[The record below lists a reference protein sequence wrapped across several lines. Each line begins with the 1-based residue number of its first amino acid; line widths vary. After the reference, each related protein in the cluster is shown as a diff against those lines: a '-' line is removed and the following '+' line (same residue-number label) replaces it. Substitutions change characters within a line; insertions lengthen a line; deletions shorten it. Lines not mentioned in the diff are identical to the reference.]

1 MRYKEFLLEYSRE
14 KTLAND
20 NLMTK
25 VMAAVKRKDP
35 TEIGRRGIDIKF
47 DDPENREYILDKF
60 ELIDPTPNKQ
70 YIQPLMNW
78 YQKDKFR
85 GFEDSQRLKDALGT
99 FLRFKQRL
107 VKRDI
112 NQYTDI
118 TELEDA
124 VEEFKDEGTK
134 KQKRQQG
141 EYHIDPSSY
150 DVFAESARYVVVT
163 PNTSQASCS
172 FGAGTKWC
180 TASKNSSEY
189 FDEYKQEGP
198 LYIIRTKDANYDKDS
213 IIATSNPIYQFHF
226 ESGQFMNVQD
236 RPIVLN
242 DRDRNGLVIDNEL
255 YSIFK
260 EKFADALSV
269 WMEKFFELRE
279 NWEDFQRDAPITG
292 VIGLMEEHNRGDG
305 LKAVNGMLDSS
316 GFTHWRKHYYERY
329 KDLDMFDFIRGINEV
344 INTKIKKDGALKE
357 YAERNNSDRKSWW
370 EVTKADI
377 RLNSEIGEYLRLQT
391 YNIYDHEI
399 GGWRMRDMGGEEE
412 RGRWRERGDMG
423 GEESLEKIDKHFTRQ
438 KSIAIHLKAFQ
449 DILSEFGGESADFA
463 EGLQEWVYEYK
474 RIHHWIG
481 GWGMQ
486 GWMEKYLIPKI
497 LEKQGHSE
505 DEIQRIIFPFDNLI
519 QKFVRD
525 DIMNGTDYK
534 QTWQGLI

>member
-35 TEIGRRGIDIKF
+35 TEIGRRGINIKF

-85 GFEDSQRLKDALGT
+85 GFEDSQRLKDALGS

-107 VKRDI
+107 DKRDI

-118 TELEDA
+118 NELGDA

-134 KQKRQQG
+134 KEKRQQG
-141 EYHIDPSSY
+141 EYHIDSESY

-180 TASKNSSEY
+180 TASLGSSQY
-189 FDEYKQEGP
+189 FDEYHKDGP

-242 DRDRNGLVIDNEL
+242 DRDKNGLVIDDEL
-255 YSIFK
+255 YSMFK
-260 EKFADALSV
+260 EKFADALSI
-269 WMEKFFELRE
+269 WMEKFFELKE
-279 NWEDFQRDAPITG
+279 NWDDFQRDAPVTG
-292 VIGLMEEHNRGDG
+292 VIRLMEEHNRGDG
-305 LKAVNGMLDSS
+305 LKAVNGMLDAV
-316 GFTHWRKHYYERY
+316 GFTHWREHYYERY

-344 INTKIKKDGALKE
+344 IIPKLKKEGALQD
-357 YAERNNSDRKSWW
+357 YAERSYSDRKSWW
-370 EVTKADI
+370 DVTKADI
-377 RLNSEIGEYLRLQT
+377 RISSEIGEYLRLQT
-391 YNIYDHEI
+391 YNIYDYEI
-399 GGWRMRDMGGEEE
+399 GGMANS
-412 RGRWRERGDMG
+412 GDEG
-423 GEESLEKIDKHFTRQ
+423 SLEKIDEHFNRQ
-438 KSIAIHLKAFQ
+438 KSIAVHLKAFQ
-449 DILSEFGGESADFA
+449 DILSEFGGAQADFA
-463 EGLQEWVYEYK
+463 EGLQEWVYEYR

-486 GWMEKYLIPKI
+486 GWMEKYIIPKI
-497 LEKQGHSE
+497 LEKQGHTE
-505 DEIQRIIFPFDNLI
+505 DEIQKIIFPFDNLI

-525 DIMNGTDYK
+525 DIMNTIDYK
-534 QTWQGLI
+534 PTWQGLI